1 MARFSGSFL
10 AWRILTHAG
19 MVSLAG
25 LPFVA
30 EQAVAANPAVFA
42 HSRHH
47 NVEIDFADPSSQCAA
62 TDLHLT
68 MQVTPQSLEM
78 DTPEQQIKLANALG
92 GKLSTDSQCAAVQSV
107 DVAIMQNGTK
117 TRHLHATRAANWQFS
132 VAAPSDV
139 APSPTPEPPPAA
151 PAQPEA
157 AQPVAIPEGYMGL
170 LAYLAHQNPTL
181 LDNPAVQACWARH
194 FMGREFNA
202 AYGNEFRMHD
212 VEQQAKTDL
221 AHVSQQ
227 MEAGN
232 LLANLTLR
240 LGEYDFAQSSFPI
253 VLSGNVLTVVSQCDM
268 SAAQLPDRVSFN
280 LGENNQ
286 TFRVAMTSAQAEQF
300 LKQRTR
306 FGYID
311 RAVPVSMTFH
321 VAPELLTGLTN
332 ASSSPLPAELTNIKI
347 YAAPDKATLLADI
360 GPEALAA
367 MRKAQE
373 AEKAAQL
380 AKEAAQKRAESLRM
394 LAEHVQ
400 SANRSEKLAMW
411 VGQGTGNFGLPQLD
425 TIRNVRMRIAMNDQP
440 AQTILLV
447 QADGSGRKQV
457 PTKWPGKLNLTV
469 PEDQPALSSGTW
481 YIVRGLVNVPSTG
494 DFPAADM
501 SVQFIHACTQ
511 DECHDA
517 EDPQALLNALQAEMT
532 HKP

>member
-10 AWRILTHAG
+10 AWRILAHAG
-19 MVSLAG
+19 VVSLAG

-30 EQAVAANPAVFA
+30 EHAVAAEPAVFA

-68 MQVTPQSLEM
+68 MQITPQSLEM

-107 DVAIMQNGTK
+107 DVAILQNGADI
-117 TRHLHATRAANWQFS
+117 RHLHAKRDANWQFS
-132 VAAPSDV
+132 VAAPPAV
-139 APSPTPEPPPAA
+139 AATPAPESPSTAA
-151 PAQPEA
+151 PAQPVA
-157 AQPVAIPEGYMGL
+157 MQPVAEGYMGL

-232 LLANLTLR
+232 LLANLILR

-253 VLSGNVLTVVSQCDM
+253 VLSGNVLTVSSQCDM

-280 LGENNQ
+280 LGDNNQ

-306 FGYID
+306 YGYID

-321 VAPELLTGLTN
+321 VAPELLTGLTTT
-332 ASSSPLPAELTNIKI
+332 SSTPLPAELSDIKI

-373 AEKAAQL
+373 AEKAARI
-380 AKEAAQKRAESLRM
+380 AREAAQKRAESLRM

-411 VGQGTGNFGLPQLD
+411 VGQGTGDFGLPELD
-425 TIRNVRMRIAMNDQP
+425 TMRNVRMRIAINKQP

-457 PTKWPGKLNLTV
+457 PTKWPGQLNLTV

-481 YIVRGLVNVPSTG
+481 YVVRGLVNIPNAG
-494 DFPAADM
+494 NFPPAEM

-517 EDPQALLNALQAEMT
+517 EDPQALLSALQTEMT